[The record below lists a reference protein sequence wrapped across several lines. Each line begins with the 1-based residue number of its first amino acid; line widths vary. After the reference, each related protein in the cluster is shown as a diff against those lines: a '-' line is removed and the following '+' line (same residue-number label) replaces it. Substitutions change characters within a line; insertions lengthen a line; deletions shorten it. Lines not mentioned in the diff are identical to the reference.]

1 MFIERKG
8 YTTLASWIIAI
19 LILLVLLGYETYQFI
34 MRRKALKVLN
44 EEKFKEGYRK
54 AQLIDVREPNEFNA
68 GHILGARNIPVTQL
82 KQRTS
87 EIRKDQPVYL
97 YCQSAQRSTR
107 AAVMLYRRGYH
118 EIYQLKGGYKK
129 WTGKTKKK

>member
-1 MFIERKG
+1 M
-8 YTTLASWIIAI
+8 ASWIIAV

-82 KQRTS
+82 KTTHKRDS
-87 EIRKDQPVYL
+87 
-97 YCQSAQRSTR
+97 QRSTCIFILPKR
-107 AAVMLYRRGYH
+107 STEHSSSSHALPSRLPRDLSIKRRL
-118 EIYQLKGGYKK
+118 QKMDRQD
-129 WTGKTKKK
+129 